1 MTHTHTHTH
10 THTYTIGRIPLDEG
24 WAYHINLYLTTH
36 NSYQGQKSMPPVE
49 FEPAIPASELT
60 QTYALE
66 RVATGTGSLST
77 LGINLLALELDI

>member
-10 THTYTIGRIPLDEG
+10 THTYKIDRIPLEEG